1 MENPFSPPF
10 NMIFFKSVSS
20 ARSNL
25 PQVIF
30 SNVDIQQS
38 DIQNVWKH
46 FKSSKLGERVPLLFS
61 RVDTTVHW
69 SASHNKYIA

>member
-1 MENPFSPPF
+1 MTGRLCVQQEEVILENILEFCIYGKSFFSPPF

-38 DIQNVWKH
+38 DIQNV
-46 FKSSKLGERVPLLFS
+46 
-61 RVDTTVHW
+61 
-69 SASHNKYIA
+69 